1 MSDLATALRVL
12 LVCAALIGLAW
23 LLFAIVRSVRRSAA
37 RGGKGL
43 HAIGA
48 ALMMFGWGHMR
59 DPRNDTVAEARDGRI
74 RRDEYSGDPID
85 PDSR

>member
-23 LLFAIVRSVRRSAA
+23 LLFAIVRSVRRSTA

-48 ALMMFGWGHMR
+48 ARMMFGWGHMR
-59 DPRNDTVAEARDGRI
+59 DPRNDTVAEARDGRV

>member
-23 LLFAIVRSVRRSAA
+23 LLFAIVRSVRRSTA

-59 DPRNDTVAEARDGRI
+59 DPRNDTVAEARDGRV